1 MNSKP
6 VISIIIPVYN
16 AETYLKRCLKSINE
30 QIYKNFEV
38 LIIDDGSIDRSKQIY
53 KGFESKD
60 KRFVS
65 FKQENKGPSA
75 ARNLGIENAK
85 GEFIAFIDADDY
97 IDKNYLQ
104 ELINTIQVN
113 KADLTCCGYYEL
125 SNFHKKP
132 YPVIDFSLSEPKDK
146 NQFIHDL
153 FRGTSG
159 VLWAKL
165 FRSKVIRNNNLL
177 LDPNIKM
184 SEDLIFVLD
193 YTLKINK
200 IAILDKYLYFY
211 NRLNEK
217 GISSQHDLSYIKD
230 LELSNGAIR
239 SIIKSNNWDFPEI
252 DNFIKNRIGSL
263 LLLLS
268 NKIVLSSKKHI
279 EIKTKLKQVLSN
291 EYIKN
296 HIYELK
302 SNKIQD
308 QLSLFFLKKNWHL
321 FYSYYCK
328 IIAIAKQVKRKFR

>member
-16 AETYLKRCLKSINE
+16 VETYIGQCLKSISD
-30 QIYKNFEV
+30 QTYKDFEV
-38 LIIDDGSIDRSKQIY
+38 LIIDDGSIDRSQQIY

-104 ELINTIQVN
+104 ELVNTLQSNV
-113 KADLTCCGYYEL
+113 ADLACCGYFER
-125 SNFHKKP
+125 SVFNDKP
-132 YPVIDFSLSEPKDK
+132 FPVLDFSALEYNNKD
-146 NQFIHDL
+146 NFIHEL
-153 FRGTSG
+153 FHGTSG

-165 FRSKVIRNNNLL
+165 FQSKVIRENKLL

-184 SEDLIFVLD
+184 SEDLIFVLE

-230 LELSNGAIR
+230 LELSNKAIDL
-239 SIIKSNNWDFPEI
+239 IVQENNWLSPEVEHFK
-252 DNFIKNRIGSL
+252 NNRISTL

-268 NKIVLSSKKHI
+268 NKIVLTNKKFSNSKR
-279 EIKTKLKQVLSN
+279 KLKDILSN
-291 EYIKN
+291 EYIDK
-296 HIYELK
+296 HIHALK
-302 SNKIQD
+302 PDTIKD
-308 QLSLFFLKKNWHL
+308 RLSLYLLKRSWFL
-321 FYSYYCK
+321 FYNYYCK
-328 IIAIAKQVKRKFR
+328 IIDYLKRIKRNFK